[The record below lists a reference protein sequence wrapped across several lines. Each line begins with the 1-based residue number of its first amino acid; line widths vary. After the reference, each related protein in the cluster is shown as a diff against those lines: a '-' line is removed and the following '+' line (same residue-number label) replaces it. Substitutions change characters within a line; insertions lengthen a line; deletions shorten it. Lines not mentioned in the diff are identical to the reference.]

1 MEYVVNIEKLT
12 RQYTSGGGLLRK
24 KQDTVTAVNNVSF
37 KVKKGEAIGILGP
50 NGAGKTTLIKMLT
63 TILIPTSGKVT
74 ILGKDII
81 KDANEIRK
89 KVNVVYGGDKGL
101 YTRLSATDNLKYFC
115 NLYHVPAGQQKEKIE
130 RLLELV
136 NLSDVADRRIENF
149 SRGMRQRLHIA
160 RGLINDPEILFLD
173 EPTIGLDPVSSLS
186 IRKLVKSLNE
196 NGMTIFLTTH
206 YMQEAEEICDRVA
219 IIRKGNMVLLD
230 DVENVKVKFKQ
241 NYYIELTLGKKSDGI
256 VTALKNSFTNVNI
269 MNKNNDII
277 LVTLESNDI
286 VSVLQEL
293 PEILCGSEILDFN
306 VKTGTLEDAYIEI
319 IQNNK

>member
-1 MEYVVNIEKLT
+1 MEYIVNIEKLT
-12 RQYTSGGGLLRK
+12 RKYTSGGGLFKK

-63 TILIPTSGKVT
+63 TILVPTSGKVT
-74 ILGKDII
+74 ILGKDLI

-101 YTRLSATDNLKYFC
+101 YTRLSAKDNLKYFC
-115 NLYHVPAGQQKEKIE
+115 NLYHVPVGQQKEKIE
-130 RLLELV
+130 RLLEMV

-186 IRKLVKSLNE
+186 IRKLIKSLNE

-230 DVENVKVKFKQ
+230 DVENVKVKFKK
-241 NYYIELTLGKKSDGI
+241 NYYIELTLGKNSDSI
-256 VTALKNSFTNVNI
+256 ITALKSSFINVNTTD
-269 MNKNNDII
+269 KNNDII
-277 LVTLESNDI
+277 LVTFESNDI
-286 VSVLQEL
+286 VSVMQEL
-293 PEILCGSEILDFN
+293 PDILGVSEILDFN